1 MDKSMNFEVID
12 SGLIDFTKSL
22 EQQRNIFQQIKLRVF
37 ESALITCR
45 HNAVI
50 TLGRQAH
57 LDNILISDAGLK
69 LKGIQTCLIERGGD
83 VTYHGPGQ
91 LIVYPIF
98 NLGLY
103 KKDVNFFLRQLEE
116 ILISLLFCFGIKA
129 VRIKGLT
136 GVWVKDKKIA
146 SIGIAIK
153 NWITFHGLSLN
164 IKKDDLD
171 NYNLIRPCGMDIK
184 MTSLETVLGRNI
196 EIDVVKVN
204 LISKFRDV
212 FAANRE
218 GVPIT

>member
-1 MDKSMNFEVID
+1 MNFEVFD
-12 SGLIDFTKSL
+12 SGLIDFTRGI
-22 EQQRNIFQQIKLRVF
+22 EQQKNIFQQIKLGAKV
-37 ESALITCR
+37 SALIACR
-45 HNAVI
+45 HYPVI
-50 TLGRQAH
+50 TLGRQTR

-69 LKGIQTCLIERGGD
+69 LRGIQTCLIERGGD

-103 KKDVNFFLRQLEE
+103 KKDINLFLRKLEE
-116 ILISLLFCFGIKA
+116 ILIDTLSCFGIGA

-136 GVWVKDKKIA
+136 GVWVENKKIA
-146 SIGIAIK
+146 SVGIAVK

-164 IKKDDLD
+164 IKKNDLD

-196 EIDVVKVN
+196 EIDAVKVN
-204 LISKFRDV
+204 LISKFRNA
-212 FAANRE
+212 FRE
-218 GVPIT
+218 ID